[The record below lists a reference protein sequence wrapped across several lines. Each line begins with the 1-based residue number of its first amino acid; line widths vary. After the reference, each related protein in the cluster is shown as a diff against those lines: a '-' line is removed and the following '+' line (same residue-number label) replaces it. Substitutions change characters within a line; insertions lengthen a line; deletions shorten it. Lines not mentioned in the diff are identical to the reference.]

1 MIKSIHTEY
10 LNKYVFKVTK
20 EVTKNFYPTIKTLH
34 NQYMNG
40 NIIKTKK
47 QNVINEILKLDVK
60 LIYTIFKKYMTDFLS
75 EREIDYI
82 KSEQ

>member
-1 MIKSIHTEY
+1 
-10 LNKYVFKVTK
+10 
-20 EVTKNFYPTIKTLH
+20 
-34 NQYMNG
+34 MNG